1 MRAFGQAI
9 APVRALVALLL
20 VEALAVFVIAL
31 ILVAELISGNYQN
44 LYAEIFLIA
53 LALGATLWVFTLANE
68 ILNKKRWARSGAFFW
83 QLLQAVVGAG
93 AVAEENSNRAI
104 GAALI
109 IVAGICLLLLFNQKV
124 VEATNEQAEN

>member
-1 MRAFGQAI
+1 M
-9 APVRALVALLL
+9 
-20 VEALAVFVIAL
+20 FVIAL

-44 LYAEIFLIA
+44 LYAEVFLIA
-53 LALGATLWVFTLANE
+53 LALGATLWVFTLAKQ

-93 AVAEENSNRAI
+93 ALAEENSNRSI